1 MDAGDLDRVLEAL
14 WDIEKALLVVPRL
27 IWLDGKLINTLYIS
41 KIEPASSYGEI
52 KGFKV
57 TLIAGD
63 VIKVYNQSI
72 EELAKAMNIEMPP
85 QPKKK
90 EKVPR

>member
-1 MDAGDLDRVLEAL
+1 MDGDQVQLLLEAL
-14 WDIEKALLVVPRL
+14 WGIEKALLATPRL
-27 IWLDGKLINTLYIS
+27 IWLDGKLINTLYIV
-41 KIEPASSYGEI
+41 KIEPVVNCNKVQI
-52 KGFKV
+52 FKV
-57 TLIAGD
+57 SLITGD

-85 QPKKK
+85 RPAK